1 MDKVTGN
8 IYQTMDYSKFNKLPG
23 NRKVL
28 LRRKAKILKSINEI
42 GYVRNPIVINENH
55 EIIDGQGRFE
65 ALKELGLSI
74 EYVVAE
80 NAGLKECVGLNLGQ
94 TNWKPLDYVESY
106 AEQGVESYIRFL
118 ECLGAHHDISLQIL
132 YGVATNTINVG
143 GAGTKCL
150 KNGELEFSEEWRKKI
165 EPTLDMLE
173 TLSEELRYIKG
184 EQRIIWTA
192 LAWCLNNT
200 DCDSKRLHNIMQSK
214 YPLFH
219 PVVNPDM
226 FLNELS
232 DIYNKN
238 LSARSCMYF
247 NTEYKQALKASK

>member
-1 MDKVTGN
+1 MDKVIGSV
-8 IYQTMDYSKFNKLPG
+8 YQTTDYSKFKKLLG

-42 GYVRNPIVINENH
+42 GYVRNPIIVNENY
-55 EIIDGQGRFE
+55 EIIDGQGRLE
-65 ALKELGLSI
+65 ALKELGLPI
-74 EYVVAE
+74 EYVIAE
-80 NAGLKECVGLNLGQ
+80 STGLEECVGLNLGQ
-94 TNWKPLDYVESY
+94 TNWRPIDYVESY
-106 AEQGVESYIRFL
+106 AELGVDGYVRFL
-118 ECLGAHHDISLQIL
+118 ECLGAHNGISLQVL

-165 EPTLDMLE
+165 EPSLDMLE
-173 TLSEELRYIKG
+173 ALSNELKYIKG

-192 LAWCLNNT
+192 LAWCMNNT
-200 DCDSKRLHNIMQSK
+200 NCDAKRVRNIMQNK

-219 PVVNPDM
+219 PVVGVDM

-238 LSARSCMYF
+238 LSAKNCVYF
-247 NTEYKQALKASK
+247 NTEYKQALKAGK